1 MKKIEAIIDPGI
13 FHEVR
18 QALTRARV
26 WDLVVSDV
34 KSTDLHGPHTE
45 FYRGLEYRVD
55 LVPKLKL
62 EVVIDDWY
70 VDEVGEAISE
80 AAAGQG
86 RASRIFVSPIVSPI
100 DAIGTSKGEEPGSFR

>member
-34 KSTDLHGPHTE
+34 RCTDPHGPHTE
-45 FYRGLEYRVD
+45 FYRGLEYSVD
-55 LVPKLKL
+55 FVPKVKL

-70 VDEVGEAISE
+70 VDGVAEAISE
-80 AAAGQG
+80 AAALQG
-86 RASRIFVSPIVSPI
+86 GASRVFVSPI
-100 DAIGTSKGEEPGSFR
+100 DAIGTPKNEDTGSLR